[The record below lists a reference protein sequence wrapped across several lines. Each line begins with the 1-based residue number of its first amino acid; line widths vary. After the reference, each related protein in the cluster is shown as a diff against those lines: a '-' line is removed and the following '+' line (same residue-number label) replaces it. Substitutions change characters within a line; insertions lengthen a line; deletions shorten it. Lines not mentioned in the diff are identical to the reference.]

1 MKKIYGRILTVLLGA
16 SMMLSL
22 AACGTKETP
31 QTAATAAPATLVAE
45 ESGART
51 ESDHT
56 ADTKAAGEYLDTLT
70 PPSAKRALC
79 VGTGSSSGAWY
90 IIGGGMA
97 NAVNLHSGWF
107 TVTNEAASGG
117 GENLR
122 NLEEGNV
129 DIIMLNCDMGYYYYT
144 SADSYAGAGSDSLR
158 SMIALPSSAM
168 HIVVKAGSGIKSIA
182 DLKGKSVAV
191 GTAGS
196 GYESFASKVI
206 ASAGMSYDDMKI
218 QMINPSQMADA
229 MKNGQIDAFFYPVQA
244 PGSAITEL
252 ALSADIEIMDL
263 PSDFTKNFLN
273 EYVGYVS
280 YTIPAGTYKGQDS
293 DISTLATGQ
302 FIATDRENFTE
313 DEMYVLMRDIFDNR
327 EEWVVSHNT
336 CAEITDTNIGSL
348 IVPLHAGAVKF
359 YRERGVEIPKE
370 LIPPEAE

>member
-1 MKKIYGRILTVLLGA
+1 MKKMFRKNLTLVLGISMALG
-16 SMMLSL
+16 LT
-22 AACGTKETP
+22 ACGTKEAP
-31 QTAATAAPATLVAE
+31 QETATAAPATSAAAE
-45 ESGART
+45 SNT
-51 ESDHT
+51 EED
-56 ADTKAAGEYLDTLT
+56 YLDTLT
-70 PPSAKRALC
+70 PPSSKRALC

-97 NAVNLHSGWF
+97 NAVNLNSGWF

-144 SADSYAGAGSDSLR
+144 STDSYTGAGSDSLR

-168 HIVVKAGSGIKSIA
+168 HIVVKAGSKITSIA
-182 DLKGKSVAV
+182 DLKGKNVAV

-206 ASAGMSYDDMKI
+206 ASAGMSYDDMKV

-252 ALSADIEIMDL
+252 ALSADIEIMNL
-263 PSDFTKNFLN
+263 PSDFTEKFLN
-273 EYVGYVS
+273 EHVGYVT

-302 FIATDRENFTE
+302 FIATDRENFSE
-313 DEMYVLMRDIFDNR
+313 DELYVLMRDIFDNR

-336 CAEITDTNIGSL
+336 CTEITDTNIGSL

-359 YRERGVEIPKE
+359 YRERGVEIPE
-370 LIPPEAE
+370 DLIPPEAK